1 MGSNRLFKPA
11 KQDLGTRVPTMS
23 ERQPRG
29 SRPLGIHAPRRLR
42 RFDKSGFGHS
52 RGEPGGAG
60 VSRTRDLAI
69 RNRSLYPTELQ
80 PRRLSSSPS
89 LSPYKTRAGA
99 RKPTH
104 TRPLSYDNRTRQNRQ
119 SHRGTAARSDRSH
132 GPRMQLSAS
141 KSVQAH
147 SAIHDRTCTALS
159 RSNHIL

>member
-1 MGSNRLFKPA
+1 MGSNGLFKPA

-29 SRPLGIHAPRRLR
+29 WRPLGVHAPPRLC
-42 RFDKSGFGHS
+42 RFDKLGFGRS

-80 PRRLSSSPS
+80 PRRLSWSPS
-89 LSPYKTRAGA
+89 LPHIKLTGA

-104 TRPLSYDNRTRQNRQ
+104 TGPLPYDNRTGQNRQ
-119 SHRGTAARSDRSH
+119 SPSGNCCSIQPKPWAQKCSYRYRPWSR
-132 GPRMQLSAS
+132 RNQLFMIAPA
-141 KSVQAH
+141 Q
-147 SAIHDRTCTALS
+147 L
-159 RSNHIL
+159 